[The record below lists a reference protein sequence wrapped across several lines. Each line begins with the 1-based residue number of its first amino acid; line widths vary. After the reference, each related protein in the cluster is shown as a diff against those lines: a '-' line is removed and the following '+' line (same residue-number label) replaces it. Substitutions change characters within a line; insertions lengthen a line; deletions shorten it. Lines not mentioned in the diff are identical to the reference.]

1 MDYGAKEGLMAERIS
16 MLDPNFDLTAEVEKG
31 ASALRDGKIIIA
43 PLEHGYVFL
52 ADAFNHGAVKKIH
65 RLRQDPVGVAT
76 QVLIGDLRTATGIV
90 SELNATVTAI
100 CEKFWPGLLTLNI
113 APAQG
118 LVWDLGDARSLD
130 QISIRVPAAELA
142 RNIALISGPLA
153 VASASLVG
161 MPPKRSTTLFPAL
174 DSDYAYLFDG
184 GELPEG
190 PASTVLSVT
199 ETGVMM
205 TRAGAITLAQLREVT
220 PNIGIPA

>member
-1 MDYGAKEGLMAERIS
+1 VDYGAKEGLMAERIS

-118 LVWDLGDARSLD
+118 LVWDLGDARSLG

-174 DSDYAYLFDG
+174 DGDYAYLFDG

>member
-31 ASALRDGKIIIA
+31 AGAIRDGKIIIA

-174 DSDYAYLFDG
+174 DGDYAYLFDG